1 MCLFIQQL
9 LTECTFCVIVGGAM
23 GYMFMRDGSQSSGSR
38 QPVSREYSLVCPVN
52 HTRGVPNEARKER
65 DSGMFEKASQ
75 GR

>member
-1 MCLFIQQL
+1 
-9 LTECTFCVIVGGAM
+9 M

-65 DSGMFEKASQ
+65 DSGVFEKACQ